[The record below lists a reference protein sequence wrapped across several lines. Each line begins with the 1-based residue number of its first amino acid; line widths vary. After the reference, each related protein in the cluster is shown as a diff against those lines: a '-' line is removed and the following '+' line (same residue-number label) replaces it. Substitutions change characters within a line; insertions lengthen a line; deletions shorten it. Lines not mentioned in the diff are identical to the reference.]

1 MADKREVVSAFGWK
15 FAERVSVQAANFV
28 LTLILAR
35 LLTPEDYGL
44 VALILVFTSI
54 ASTFVQGGF
63 NTALIQKK
71 DVTGTDY
78 VSVLGFSFLVAA
90 ALYAALFFAAPAIAR
105 FYRMELIVPTL
116 RVLAL
121 MLFPAAVNSVQ
132 VAHVTRDL
140 RFKILGVCNVAAMLL
155 AAVVGI
161 AMAHFGFGAW
171 ALVAQQLVNQT
182 AICVILLA
190 ATRWCPKGRFSGESV
205 RRLIPF
211 GSRVLGQNLL
221 VQIFMNLRSL
231 IIGRMYT
238 SADLGYFNRGKSF
251 PQAIM
256 ESVNGT
262 VQTVLLPLYSREQ
275 EDPNRVLNMVRT
287 TIRVTSFL
295 IFPVVIGMAC
305 VAEPMVRL
313 LLTEKWLPCVPFL
326 QIFAIGYIFHP
337 TQTSSAQ
344 AYKALGDSR
353 TPLRIEIIRKLTE
366 LTLLLISMRFGVL
379 AIALSTLVNGFVGMC
394 VTFVPNVRRLGY
406 RLGEQLADIL
416 PALAASAVM
425 GAAVLLAGRL
435 IGRIWLQ
442 LAVQVLVGAAVY
454 VLLAWLTHMQAYE
467 MIVRMVRRRG
477 KEG

>member
-1 MADKREVVSAFGWK
+1 M
-15 FAERVSVQAANFV
+15 
-28 LTLILAR
+28 
-35 LLTPEDYGL
+35 
-44 VALILVFTSI
+44 
-54 ASTFVQGGF
+54 
-63 NTALIQKK
+63 
-71 DVTGTDY
+71 
-78 VSVLGFSFLVAA
+78 
-90 ALYAALFFAAPAIAR
+90 
-105 FYRMELIVPTL
+105 
-116 RVLAL
+116 
-121 MLFPAAVNSVQ
+121 
-132 VAHVTRDL
+132 
-140 RFKILGVCNVAAMLL
+140 
-155 AAVVGI
+155 
-161 AMAHFGFGAW
+161 
-171 ALVAQQLVNQT
+171 
-182 AICVILLA
+182 ILLA

-211 GSRVLGQNLL
+211 SSRVLGQNLL